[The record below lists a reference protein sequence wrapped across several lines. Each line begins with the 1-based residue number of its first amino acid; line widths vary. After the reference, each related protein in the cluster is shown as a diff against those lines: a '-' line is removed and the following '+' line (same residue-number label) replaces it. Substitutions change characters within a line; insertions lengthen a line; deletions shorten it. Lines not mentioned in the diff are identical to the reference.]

1 MNRNAVAMLVMT
13 TAALAGLVAPAVA
26 QDTTRRAMR
35 ADIRRAA
42 EDARAAA
49 RDAARIDVGQLRDQ
63 ARDALDAARLE
74 IPMTLDAAG
83 IATNVDVDAAMAD
96 ARVALDRVQ
105 LELPS
110 TSLALASVGD
120 VLREN
125 LDVNIPAI
133 TFGGINDGLPA
144 ARPRPSW
151 AQDDPADSIW
161 RVARQ
166 TFNRGDYRRASELFS
181 EIYQKYPKS
190 AYGDDAHYY
199 QAYALYRLGSTD
211 DLKAA
216 ANVLEPIVTR
226 AATSSG
232 RRNGDI
238 DVTALY
244 ARINGALAMRGDRDA
259 AARVEKA
266 ATQAGGARCDQEAA
280 AVQVEALNALS
291 QMDPQTAVPLLKR
304 VLDRKDDCSVTL
316 RRNAVFMLG
325 RRADSE
331 SAALLIA
338 TAKSDPSPSVRMEAI
353 NWLPR
358 LPGDAGL
365 STLEDLL
372 RTEQDERIQRA
383 VVHALV
389 ASDNQKARQ
398 SMRALIE
405 RKDAPLALR
414 VEAIN
419 SFGGEHATADDAAY
433 LRNLYAKADNDRLK
447 EAIIGAVSRIDS
459 PGNDQWVLGIAR
471 DPNESSE
478 MRAAAVARLYRSNV
492 SIADL
497 SKLYDA
503 AGSEQMRLQIIG
515 VLARRKESEAA
526 DKLIDIVR
534 NGTDYRLRT
543 TAINALTR
551 RNDPRTQ
558 QLLVDLLDNKKQP

>member
-1 MNRNAVAMLVMT
+1 MNRIPVAMLAMT
-13 TAALAGLVAPAVA
+13 TAVLAGLAGTAVA
-26 QDTTRRAMR
+26 QDTTVRAAR
-35 ADIRRAA
+35 ADVRRAA
-42 EDARAAA
+42 ADARAA
-49 RDAARIDVGQLRDQ
+49 RDAARDAVRLEMPM
-63 ARDALDAARLE
+63 ALDAARL
-74 IPMTLDAAG
+74 
-83 IATNVDVDAAMAD
+83 ATNVDIDAAMAD
-96 ARVALDRVQ
+96 ARVAMDRARI
-105 LELPS
+105 ELPMS
-110 TSLALASVGD
+110 ELALASAAD
-120 VLREN
+120 VLHEN
-125 LDVNIPAI
+125 LDISMPALA
-133 TFGGINDGLPA
+133 FGGIDDGMPR
-144 ARPRPSW
+144 ARPRASW
-151 AQDDPADSIW
+151 ARDDPADSIW
-161 RVARQ
+161 RVARE

-181 EIYQKYPKS
+181 QIYQKYPTS
-190 AYGDDAHYY
+190 AYGGDAHYY

-216 ANVLEPIVTR
+216 AGVLEPIVTR
-226 AATSSG
+226 AAESSG
-232 RRNGDI
+232 RRYGDV
-238 DVTALY
+238 DVPALY

-259 AARVEKA
+259 AARVERA
-266 ATQAGGARCDQEAA
+266 ATQAGSARCDQEAA

-291 QMDPQTAVPLLKR
+291 QMDPQTAVPLLRR

-325 RRADSE
+325 RRADTE

-372 RTEQDERIQRA
+372 RTEQDERIQSA

-389 ASDNQKARQ
+389 ASDNQKAHQ

-492 SIADL
+492 SVADL
-497 SKLYDA
+497 SKLYDT
-503 AGSEQMRLQIIG
+503 AGSEQIRLQIIG
-515 VLARRKESEAA
+515 LLQRRKESEAT
-526 DKLIDIVR
+526 DKLIDIVK

-558 QLLVDLLDNKKQP
+558 QLLVDLLDKKP